1 MKKRLL
7 LFSLLVVC
15 CGRLSA
21 QLLVDNSINANAAV
35 QNVLLGAGVT
45 ASNITFQGDNAQ
57 IGGFTCNGCG
67 LGIGNGV
74 VIGTGNVDGA
84 DGPNNGGG
92 FNLGPPD
99 FSDGVGDND
108 LEQLSGMALNNTAV
122 LEFDF
127 VPTGD
132 SLAFNYVF
140 SSDEY
145 PEFVNSINDAFGFF
159 LSGPGLNGPYSNSA
173 MNIALIPGTTVPIS
187 INTVNDFEN
196 SSYYVDNTGGAANVQ
211 ADGLTTM
218 LTAYAE
224 VICGE
229 NYHIKIVIGD
239 AMDYLYDSWV
249 YLEAGS
255 FQSNVL
261 SMSYSAPN
269 YSSPIDGGVFEGC
282 QAGNL
287 VFSRAGVLD
296 AEVSYG
302 LTFAGD
308 AIIGTDIDFPYTEI
322 VFPAGQDEVT
332 ITFQAIQDFVLE
344 GVETLEITMENA
356 GCGSSSANVSIS
368 VYDLPALEVALDD
381 ALINC
386 GESVTFTP
394 TITGGLGDYT
404 LVWDGTFEGASYTV
418 IPQQATAYSYTV
430 TDTCGVIP
438 FNGSAS
444 VEFVVNPQLLVEAS
458 DDLTATCLDV
468 QNFQPQIS
476 GGLPPYEVA
485 WYVDGVLESI
495 NTDLLFASDESV
507 SLSFAV
513 TDLCGVE
520 VSDEF
525 DYSVPAVPID
535 LNLGQDVTVTC
546 IDEVVLEPQPSGGVG
561 AYQYEWFVDGAA
573 EPGAQVF
580 DSFFFNDATVRLEI
594 MDECGNIASDE
605 LEVTV
610 PLVPVTVELPTDIST
625 TCLVTNNLQPA
636 VSGGAG
642 ILDYAWTINGQG
654 YSNATSINYSTETN
668 AAIELTVE
676 DECGNVGYDEMQI
689 IIPAVPVQVSTTADT
704 TICLNDGAL
713 LTGSASGG
721 VGDLVLSWEGGSN
734 QSTIYATP
742 TVSSAYRL
750 FVQDECGN
758 SASATV
764 FVTVDFVEPN
774 FISAYLDD
782 ELVGFTNLLPDSV
795 VTFWEFSD
803 GTISNEENPVHRFNT
818 VDEWVATLHAYT
830 AAGCHN
836 EVSQTFEATGAV
848 FIPTAF
854 TPDADGINDYWKPV
868 GRDLVSYHLSV
879 FNRYGEIVF
888 ETRDMEEYWDGGM
901 RGGDYFVPNGVY
913 SFILQATDARY
924 NSFERSGHVQIAR

>member
-1 MKKRLL
+1 MKRRLL

-15 CGRLSA
+15 FGRLSA
-21 QLLVDNSINANAAV
+21 QLLIDNSINANAAV

-84 DGPNNGGG
+84 DGPNGSGS
-92 FNLGPPD
+92 FNQGPPD

-108 LEQLSGMALNNTAV
+108 LEQLSGMSLNNTAI

-159 LSGPGLNGPYSNSA
+159 LSGPGLNGPYTNSA

-196 SSYYVDNTGGAANVQ
+196 STYYVDNTGGAANVQ

-239 AMDYLYDSWV
+239 AMDYMYDSWV

-261 SMSYSAPN
+261 SMSYAAPN

-282 QAGNL
+282 QAGSL
-287 VFSRAGVLD
+287 VFSRSGVLD
-296 AEVSYG
+296 AEVSYS
-302 LTFAGD
+302 LTFGGD
-308 AIIGTDIDFPYTEI
+308 AVIGTDIDFPYTEI
-322 VFPAGQDEVT
+322 VFPAGEDEVT
-332 ITFQAIQDFVLE
+332 ITFQAIQDFALE

-356 GCGSSSANVSIS
+356 GCGSSSANLAIS

-394 TITGGLGDYT
+394 SITGGLGDYT
-404 LVWDGTFEGASYTV
+404 IVWDGAFESSSYTV
-418 IPQQATAYSYTV
+418 IPQQATTYSYTV
-430 TDTCGVIP
+430 ADTCGVIP

-476 GGLPPYEVA
+476 GGVPPYEVA
-485 WYVDGVLESI
+485 WYVDGVLESV

-520 VSDEF
+520 VSDAF
-525 DYSVPAVPID
+525 DYNVPAVPIE
-535 LNLGQDVTVTC
+535 LSLGGDVAVRC
-546 IDEVVLEPQPSGGVG
+546 IDELVLEAQPSGGVG
-561 AYQYEWFVDGAA
+561 VYQYEWLVDGTTQ
-573 EPGAQVF
+573 PGTQVF

-594 MDECGNIASDE
+594 TDECGNFTSDE
-605 LEVTV
+605 VEVSV
-610 PLVPVTVELPTDIST
+610 PTVPVTVELPTDIST
-625 TCLVTNNLQPA
+625 TCLVTSSLEPV
-636 VSGGAG
+636 VSGGVG
-642 ILDYAWTINGQG
+642 NLDYTWNINGQEF
-654 YSNATSINYSTETN
+654 SNAASINYTTEIN
-668 AAIELTVE
+668 AAIELRVE
-676 DECGNVGYDEMQI
+676 DECGNAGQDEMQI

-704 TICLNDGAL
+704 TICLNEGAL

-734 QSTIYATP
+734 QASIYATP

-782 ELVGFTNLLPDSV
+782 ELVGLTNLLPDSV

-803 GTISNEENPVHRFNT
+803 GTISNDKNPVHRFNT
-818 VDEWVATLHAYT
+818 VEEWVATLHAYSPG
-830 AAGCHN
+830 GCHK

-879 FNRYGEIVF
+879 FNRYGEVVF
-888 ETRDMEEYWDGGM
+888 ETRDMDEYWDGGM
-901 RGGDYFVPNGVY
+901 RSGDYFVPNGVY

>member
-1 MKKRLL
+1 
-7 LFSLLVVC
+7 
-15 CGRLSA
+15 
-21 QLLVDNSINANAAV
+21 
-35 QNVLLGAGVT
+35 
-45 ASNITFQGDNAQ
+45 
-57 IGGFTCNGCG
+57 
-67 LGIGNGV
+67 
-74 VIGTGNVDGA
+74 
-84 DGPNNGGG
+84 
-92 FNLGPPD
+92 
-99 FSDGVGDND
+99 
-108 LEQLSGMALNNTAV
+108 
-122 LEFDF
+122 
-127 VPTGD
+127 
-132 SLAFNYVF
+132 
-140 SSDEY
+140 
-145 PEFVNSINDAFGFF
+145 
-159 LSGPGLNGPYSNSA
+159 

-418 IPQQATAYSYTV
+418 IPEQATAYSYTV

-803 GTISNEENPVHRFNT
+803 GTISNDKNPVHRFNT
-818 VDEWVATLHAYT
+818 VDEWVATLHAYSLG
-830 AAGCHN
+830 GCHN
-836 EVSQTFEATGAV
+836 DVSQTFEATGAV